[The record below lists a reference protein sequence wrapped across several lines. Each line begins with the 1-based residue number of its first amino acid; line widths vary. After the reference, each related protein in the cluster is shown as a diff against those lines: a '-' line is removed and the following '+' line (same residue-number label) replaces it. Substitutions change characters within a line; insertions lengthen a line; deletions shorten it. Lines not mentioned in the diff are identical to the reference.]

1 MKITEKIKMDK
12 DGLVKN
18 GAINIVVFGD
28 SVSHGCVGFGE
39 PNDYESVYHN
49 RLRKKILAVRDYVP
63 VNVINSAIGSDNATA
78 ALERL
83 ESQVITHRPDLVI
96 VCFGLNDVNHPK
108 ELYASSLRTIFTRSI
123 ECGAEVIYL
132 TPNMLNT
139 YVADDTREG
148 VVEYAHKTAAM
159 QNDGTMDALIEA
171 GRQVARE
178 CGATVCDCY
187 AEWKKL
193 AKTQDVTML
202 LVNRINHPTREMHE
216 LFATKLFET
225 IFKDCGEVKD
235 LGDLS
240 MYKENKQ

>member
-12 DGLVKN
+12 DGLIKN

-28 SVSHGCVGFGE
+28 SVSHGCFELGA
-39 PNDYESVYHN
+39 PNDYVSVYHN
-49 RLRKKILAVRDYVP
+49 RLREKILAVRSYVP

-78 ALERL
+78 ALARL
-83 ESQVITHRPDLVI
+83 ESQVIAHNPDLVI

-108 ELYASSLRTIFTRSI
+108 ELYASSLKTIFTRSLD
-123 ECGAEVIYL
+123 CGAEVIYL

-139 YVADDTREG
+139 YVADDTLEG
-148 VVEYAHKTAAM
+148 VKEYAHKTASM

-171 GRQVARE
+171 GRDVARE
-178 CGATVCDCY
+178 CGVTVCDCY

-202 LVNRINHPTREMHE
+202 LANRINHPTREMHE
-216 LFATKLFET
+216 MFANMLFET
-225 IFKDCGEVKD
+225 IFRDCGEVKD

-240 MYKENKQ
+240 MYKEKK

>member
-12 DGLVKN
+12 GGLMKY
-18 GAINIVVFGD
+18 GAITIVVFGD
-28 SVSHGCVGFGE
+28 SVSHGSVGFGE

-49 RLRKKILAVRDYVP
+49 RLRKKIIAVRDYMP
-63 VNVINSAIGSDNATA
+63 VNVINSAVGGDNATE
-78 ALERL
+78 ALTRL
-83 ESQVITHRPDLVI
+83 ESQVIAHNPDLVI
-96 VCFGLNDVNHPK
+96 VCFGLNDVNNPK
-108 ELYASSLRTIFTRSI
+108 ERYAASLKTIFTRCL

-148 VVEYAHKTAAM
+148 VVEYAHKTARM

-178 CGATVCDCY
+178 CGVTICDCY

-193 AKTQDVTML
+193 SETEDVTML
-202 LVNRINHPTREMHE
+202 LANRINHPTREMHE
-216 LFATKLFET
+216 LFAQRLFET

-240 MYKENKQ
+240 MYTEKK

>member
-12 DGLVKN
+12 NGLVQN

-28 SVSHGCVGFGE
+28 SVSHGCFELGA
-39 PNDYESVYHN
+39 PNDYASVYHN
-49 RLRKKILAVRDYVP
+49 LLREKILAVRSYVP

-78 ALERL
+78 ALARL
-83 ESQVITHRPDLVI
+83 ESQVIAHNPDLVI

-108 ELYASSLRTIFTRSI
+108 ELYASSLRTIFTRSLD
-123 ECGAEVIYL
+123 CGAEVIYL

-139 YVADDTREG
+139 YVADDTLEG
-148 VVEYAHKTAAM
+148 VKEYAHKTASM

-171 GRQVARE
+171 GRDVARE
-178 CGATVCDCY
+178 CGVTVCDCY

-202 LVNRINHPTREMHE
+202 LANRINHPTREMHE
-216 LFATKLFET
+216 MFASMLFET
-225 IFKDCGEVKD
+225 IFRDCGEVKD

-240 MYKENKQ
+240 MYKEKK

>member
-12 DGLVKN
+12 GGLMKY
-18 GAINIVVFGD
+18 GAITIVVFGD
-28 SVSHGCVGFGE
+28 SVSHGSVGFGE

-63 VNVINSAIGSDNATA
+63 VNVINSAIGGDNATD
-78 ALERL
+78 ALPRL
-83 ESQVITHRPDLVI
+83 ESQVIVHNPDLVI
-96 VCFGLNDVNHPK
+96 VCFGLNDVNNSK
-108 ELYASSLRTIFTRSI
+108 ERYAASLKTIFTRCL

-139 YVADDTREG
+139 YVAEDTREG
-148 VVEYAHKTAAM
+148 VLEYAHKTAAM

-171 GRQVARE
+171 GREVARE
-178 CGATVCDCY
+178 CGVTVCDCY
-187 AEWKKL
+187 AEWKKISE
-193 AKTQDVTML
+193 TEDVTML
-202 LVNRINHPTREMHE
+202 LANRINHPTREMHE
-216 LFATKLFET
+216 LFAQRLFET

-240 MYKENKQ
+240 MYKENK